1 MAAVA
6 SKFQIDRKIAN
17 GVIGL
22 IGTQSR
28 YYLLGIMSVTG
39 LCSMFI
45 SNTATAIM
53 MLTMITPMLKQMS
66 DTDKGRTALVL
77 GVFVAANVG
86 GIGTPIG
93 TPPNAIVLKYLNDP
107 AGMNLGI
114 GFGDW
119 MLVFVPFSI
128 ILIGI
133 SWLIISK
140 LYPFSNPEMEK
151 VDTMQVEIGRA
162 HV

>member
-1 MAAVA
+1 
-6 SKFQIDRKIAN
+6 
-17 GVIGL
+17 
-22 IGTQSR
+22 
-28 YYLLGIMSVTG
+28 
-39 LCSMFI
+39 MFI

-77 GVFVAANVG
+77 GVSVAANVG

-114 GFGDW
+114 GFGD
-119 MLVFVPFSI
+119 
-128 ILIGI
+128 
-133 SWLIISK
+133 
-140 LYPFSNPEMEK
+140 
-151 VDTMQVEIGRA
+151 
-162 HV
+162 